1 MITVYFNQN
10 PYTKKSYFVDKHEIQ
25 ETNEG
30 YKIKTY
36 YRRGHKI
43 FTESIL
49 VDRKTRNSLMNK
61 WVKNIN
67 YSYMELEF

>member
-36 YRRGHKI
+36 YRRGDYGR
-43 FTESIL
+43 TDE
-49 VDRKTRNSLMNK
+49 RKENQ
-61 WVKNIN
+61 
-67 YSYMELEF
+67 MEYL